1 MILSYS
7 EREERKQAR
16 IAEYLDGTISETV
29 LSASLFALGMRGD
42 DLKIAVREQVR
53 IRYERNAKA
62 RHQQHSPAAQLFR
75 GGR

>member
-7 EREERKQAR
+7 EREERKQVR

-53 IRYERNAKA
+53 IQYERDAKA
-62 RHQQHSPAAQLFR
+62 RGQQYTPALEL
-75 GGR
+75 